1 MLCDSAHR
9 PRLISTMRKRLCTLG
24 LVSLSA
30 FQQDSW
36 SDANMTSPSHERACG
51 TTTHTE
57 SLVGALGA
65 PGTQHGAPHLLSGVR
80 WAATVSRRVQISS
93 LAWR

>member
-1 MLCDSAHR
+1 
-9 PRLISTMRKRLCTLG
+9 
-24 LVSLSA
+24 
-30 FQQDSW
+30 
-36 SDANMTSPSHERACG
+36 MTSPSHECTCG

-65 PGTQHGAPHLLSGVR
+65 PGTLHRAPHLLSGVR

-93 LAWR
+93 LAWRVRKGQVTTGNHVDCPAESSKGEL